1 MNTSKIRVD
10 LSRQKE
16 LDADPKV
23 NQQKEFFVQIRKL
36 DNDSNTTD
44 AGNDQSI
51 FLTILAKNQRC
62 KNKILSRKCNSPI
75 SHNKLW
81 QELN

>member
-51 FLTILAKNQRC
+51 F
-62 KNKILSRKCNSPI
+62 
-75 SHNKLW
+75 
-81 QELN
+81 

>member
-23 NQQKEFFVQIRKL
+23 NQQIRKL

-51 FLTILAKNQRC
+51 FLTILEKNQRC